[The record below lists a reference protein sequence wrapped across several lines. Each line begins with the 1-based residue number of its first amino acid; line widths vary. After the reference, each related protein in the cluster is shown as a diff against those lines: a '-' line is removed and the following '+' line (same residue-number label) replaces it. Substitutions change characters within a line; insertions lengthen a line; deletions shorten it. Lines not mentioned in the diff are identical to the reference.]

1 MTPNEL
7 WDKYKQPG
15 KFDGFTGDIVCRL
28 DFLAALAEYG
38 QAVRDRDAEICGMS
52 TKDILLAAGEMTA
65 QELRTV
71 HAILDSRIAA
81 ISREPLP

>member
-38 QAVRDRDAEICGMS
+38 KAVRDRDAEICNR
-52 TKDILLAAGEMTA
+52 LE
-65 QELRTV
+65 RTGV
-71 HAILDSRIAA
+71 KCGNGRVIASSIECAAA
-81 ISREPLP
+81 ISREPMP